1 MRGEVV
7 GKKKGGREADL
18 QIYSPD
24 TGSRVMEPSCA
35 SMMAPVV
42 SRLGRML
49 EMLLWAPVAELQRA
63 EARQRRSN
71 CCMVNGSTEPMS
83 LSFRASRL

>member
-1 MRGEVV
+1 
-7 GKKKGGREADL
+7 
-18 QIYSPD
+18 
-24 TGSRVMEPSCA
+24 
-35 SMMAPVV
+35 MAPVV

-71 CCMVNGSTEPMS
+71 CCMVDGSTEPMS